1 MRKLVAAGAMAL
13 GIATLPITA
22 AHAGSTWIVGIKASA
37 TTVNAGHKVVF
48 TGTVRPKAAAAGE
61 KVLLQ
66 EKFKPGAEW
75 ETQKKAEISAGGR
88 YSVAD
93 RPTLNTRHAYR
104 VVMPATQKHAKGV
117 SATIKVTVY
126 AWQYL
131 AEMEAV
137 NSDAMVA
144 GTVDINGTPYKHSV
158 YSYYGPTSHRE
169 YNLDHKCTK
178 VRATFGISDDST
190 TGGQAAVDVLSD
202 GSNVYAHTFD
212 LGQKDEQTVALA
224 KPLKLRLESES
235 TGGVGTTGLG
245 AFAAAQVLCTR

>member
-13 GIATLPITA
+13 GMATLPVTA

-37 TTVNAGHKVVF
+37 TTVNAGQKVVF

-66 EKFKPGAEW
+66 EKFRPGANW
-75 ETQKKAEISAGGR
+75 KTQKGAKITAGGK
-88 YSVAD
+88 YSVTD

-104 VVMPATQKHAKGV
+104 IVMPATNKHGTGV
-117 SATIKVTVY
+117 SATITVKVY

-131 AEMEAV
+131 TDMGAV
-137 NSDAMVA
+137 NGQYMTAH
-144 GTVDINGTPYKHSV
+144 TVNINGTPYKHSL
-158 YSYYGPTSHRE
+158 SAYYGASSYLE

-178 VRATFGISDDST
+178 MRATFGISDAST

-212 LGQKDEQTVALA
+212 LGQKEAKAVALA
-224 KPLKLRLESES
+224 KPLKLRLESVS
-235 TGGVGTTGLG
+235 TGGDGTTGLG
-245 AFAAAQVLCTR
+245 AFASAQVLCTR

>member
-13 GIATLPITA
+13 GIASLPVTA
-22 AHAGSTWIVGIKASA
+22 AHAGSTWIVGIQASA
-37 TTVNAGHKVVF
+37 TQVNAGQKVLF

-66 EKFKPGAEW
+66 EQFRSGAKW
-75 ETQKKAEISAGGR
+75 QTQKKAKLSGGGK

-93 RPTLNTRHAYR
+93 RPMLNTRHAYR
-104 VVMPATQKHAKGV
+104 VVMPASQKHAKGV

-131 AEMEAV
+131 ADMGAV
-137 NSDAMVA
+137 NGQGMTA
-144 GTVDINGTPYKHSV
+144 GTVNINGTSYKHSV
-158 YSYYGPTSHRE
+158 YTYYGSNSYLE

-178 VRATFGISDDST
+178 LRATFGISDGST

-202 GSNVYAHTFD
+202 
-212 LGQKDEQTVALA
+212 
-224 KPLKLRLESES
+224 
-235 TGGVGTTGLG
+235 
-245 AFAAAQVLCTR
+245 